1 MLRESGKG
9 DPARGVPGWLS
20 KLNLNLR
27 KGVTM
32 EIVKGIHDLAIVL
45 VFLGSVIVPR
55 AIVTYIALRQ
65 GE

>member
-1 MLRESGKG
+1 MLREDGREILQGGISN
-9 DPARGVPGWLS
+9 WLS
-20 KLNLNLR
+20 KLNPNLR

-45 VFLGSVIVPR
+45 GFPGIVIVPR
-55 AIVTYIALRQ
+55 AVVTYIALRE